1 MDNTPTKPQRSSD
14 SGSPGLTKRT
24 VLKVLIAFA
33 LFNTAI
39 LVGVAVVGHKAYM
52 KMEAKTE
59 AFAPY
64 TNVLSGTASPEES
77 REVVHSLG
85 VVMNAVVGDF
95 LLGATNGQ
103 LSGFVSNIFQKNFAS
118 LGYDVEIWAMQLE
131 RAFENTSCNRW
142 VMDCPPNQWYTNWTN
157 SILTCPMDAPNA
169 GRSVNCYYSMY
180 GDSQVEC
187 DSQVCAAAISRKAA
201 AYVETIAR
209 KLQQMHTLTSPDQYP
224 AAFSNGLFQFDG
236 IFHWLQAQTSIPAW
250 KASGVS
256 CLALSPKLKAIDW
269 AGCYT
274 DTDGGQS
281 CWNITESLHKVV
293 DEADQWCQGM
303 ANLPTA

>member
-1 MDNTPTKPQRSSD
+1 MVNTPTKPQPSSD
-14 SGSPGLTKRT
+14 SDSPGLTKRT
-24 VLKVLIAFA
+24 VLKVLIVFA

-64 TNVLSGTASPEES
+64 TNVLSGTASPEET
-77 REVVHSLG
+77 REVVHSLA
-85 VVMNAVVGDF
+85 VVTNAVVGNF
-95 LLGATNGQ
+95 MVGATNGQ
-103 LSGFVSNIFQKNFAS
+103 ISAFVSNMFQKNFAS

-142 VMDCPPNQWYTNWTN
+142 VLECPPNQWYNY
-157 SILTCPMDAPNA
+157 SSFATCPMDAPNA
-169 GRSVNCYYSMY
+169 GRSVPCYY
-180 GDSQVEC
+180 GEKQVTC
-187 DSQVCAAAISRKAA
+187 DSQVCAAEISRKAA

-209 KLQQMHTLTSPDQYP
+209 KLQQIHTLTSPDQYP
-224 AAFSNGLFQFDG
+224 AAFSNGLFQLDG
-236 IFHWLQAQTSIPAW
+236 IFHWIQAQTSIPAW

-269 AGCYT
+269 AGCFT
-274 DTDGGQS
+274 NTDGGKD
-281 CWNITESLHKVV
+281 CWNITEGLHKVV